1 MVDFA
6 AEKSANFAKLVVV
19 DRRQQQ
25 QQLGG
30 WVEMGDNQIKVEEER
45 REEGKPHLRE
55 EVAWKRGHCH

>member
-1 MVDFA
+1 MLQRKVR
-6 AEKSANFAKLVVV
+6 ANFAKLVVV

-25 QQLGG
+25 QQQLGG
-30 WVEMGDNQIKVEEER
+30 WREMGDNQIKVEER